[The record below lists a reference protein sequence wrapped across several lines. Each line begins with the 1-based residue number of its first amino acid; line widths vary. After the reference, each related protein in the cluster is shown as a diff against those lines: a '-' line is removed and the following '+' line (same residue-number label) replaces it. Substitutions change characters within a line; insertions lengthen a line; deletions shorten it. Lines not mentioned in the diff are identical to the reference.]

1 MLFLH
6 KCFALIFPRHAHLV
20 TKHYSTIQDLVM
32 KHRST
37 IQDLMIVPN
46 ISYPVESLLSPDKR
60 NTYTYLQSSQGGG
73 FSDFA
78 FNVQCSPHVILILE
92 SMSLKGG
99 DQFQFSLDH

>member
-1 MLFLH
+1 MFRTH
-6 KCFALIFPRHAHLV
+6 FPSTCSLGDKTLQHHSGLGNEAPQHHSRLDDSSQHL
-20 TKHYSTIQDLVM
+20 L
-32 KHRST
+32 
-37 IQDLMIVPN
+37 
-46 ISYPVESLLSPDKR
+46 SYNVESLVSPDKR